1 MNRRMGLSVLGVV
14 IIALAATVG
23 FVATAHS
30 MSKPKDGAPVWLV
43 AQAERVAA
51 TNGDPAPTAAA
62 YCLTTRRKV
71 FDAIGE
77 PDQPATV
84 ADVPV
89 YLVVLTGHF
98 VDEKSFAPPGAPAPQ
113 GTTLVYAAD
122 AHTRGVLDFG
132 LQDGPIDTKA
142 VGPMTSF
149 TVP

>member
-1 MNRRMGLSVLGVV
+1 MNRRVGLNVLGVV
-14 IIALAATVG
+14 IITLAATAG
-23 FVATAHS
+23 FVAMAQS
-30 MSKPKDGAPVWLV
+30 MSKPKDGAPAWLV
-43 AQAERVAA
+43 AQAEQVAA
-51 TNGDPAPTAAA
+51 DNGDSAPTAAA

-77 PDQPATV
+77 PGQPATV

-98 VDEKSFAPPGAPAPQ
+98 VDEKSFAPEEAPAPQ

-122 AHTRGVLDFG
+122 THTHAPLDFG
-132 LQDGPIDTKA
+132 LQNGPIDTKT